1 MKKWKKISAL
11 LLSTTMLCG
20 LTACS
25 GGTTGVSTSN
35 ATTSGEKSS
44 DASKSDEVITIKF
57 AGTVPDDHPIT
68 MAQYKFKEELE
79 RLSGGKMVVEIYPN
93 AQLGTGRELIETIQ
107 LGNLQMAETTIVPF
121 AGFTDELMSL
131 SLPFLFPSREVAYA
145 FADGEIGKQL
155 ADIVAEQTGVRI
167 AGYFEN
173 GIRQFTNSKKEIK
186 KPEDMKGLKV
196 RVMESPVY
204 INTFTEL
211 GASPTPMAFAEVYT
225 ALQQKTIDAQDNP
238 FAITATNRFYEV
250 QPYMTDL
257 AHSFDFTGML
267 VSESF
272 YQSLSD
278 ENRGYFDEAAR
289 IATEFQREKSIEKE
303 AGYIEQIENGGT
315 KITKLTN
322 EERDV
327 FRKACEPVYEWFKEN
342 YNPKTSLDTI
352 LAEVDRLTEE
362 IGVE

>member
-1 MKKWKKISAL
+1 M
-11 LLSTTMLCG
+11 
-20 LTACS
+20 
-25 GGTTGVSTSN
+25 
-35 ATTSGEKSS
+35 
-44 DASKSDEVITIKF
+44 
-57 AGTVPDDHPIT
+57 
-68 MAQYKFKEELE
+68 
-79 RLSGGKMVVEIYPN
+79 
-93 AQLGTGRELIETIQ
+93 
-107 LGNLQMAETTIVPF
+107 
-121 AGFTDELMSL
+121 
-131 SLPFLFPSREVAYA
+131 
-145 FADGEIGKQL
+145 
-155 ADIVAEQTGVRI
+155 AEQTGVRI
-167 AGYFEN
+167 VGYFEN

-204 INTFTEL
+204 IETFTQL

-272 YQSLSD
+272 YQSLSE
-278 ENRGYFDEAAR
+278 ENRAYFDEAAR

-322 EERDV
+322 EEREV